1 MVGHQGPEGH
11 PICTTVKTYTFH
23 MQVSYSQTI
32 VNVGVRAH
40 AVDEEVVLVH
50 VHLNARSSAI
60 EVEKGLSTML

>member
-1 MVGHQGPEGH
+1 M
-11 PICTTVKTYTFH
+11 KMYTFH
-23 MQVSYSQTI
+23 IEVSYSQTI

>member
-1 MVGHQGPEGH
+1 MS
-11 PICTTVKTYTFH
+11 VKWITKILYH
-23 MQVSYSQTI
+23 SQFRI
-32 VNVGVRAH
+32 GIEILDLSH